1 MKHAWKWIAIVAIAL
16 IAIVAITNNSKQEP
30 VSVDL
35 QDSSE
40 SLIELGAV
48 LPLSGD
54 FAEVGEFIK
63 QGMELAL
70 YDYKEKGVNVDL
82 HIQDDNSNAADS
94 VNAANALLAQYDLDA
109 ALTAT
114 VQQVKPIA
122 PIFNQAQIPLI
133 AVWDNNDVIAN
144 SGEYVFSTGYL
155 TEDAGEDM
163 ARLAREKDLSR
174 VAVITQ
180 QDEWSNIIG
189 NAFSAEFEKQG
200 GEVVLTDDVN
210 FDVTDFRTFLAKAKN
225 ENVEG
230 IYFPFI
236 PGYIAPFVTQVSEL
250 GLDVVLMTGDSM
262 SQGEIDDA
270 GEVINGTYFTSVNTD
285 NLSGLITRYNE
296 VYGEDPADPAFVS
309 FGYHG
314 VQMAIE
320 ATEKEGLSVKDALE
334 ITSIN
339 GFDGVI
345 NFDANNQSTRTQDI
359 FQVQNLEIIKL

>member
-1 MKHAWKWIAIVAIAL
+1 MKNISKWIVVIVIAVVAIITL
-16 IAIVAITNNSKQEP
+16 TNNSKKDGATT
-30 VSVDL
+30 SSNDIS
-35 QDSSE
+35 DSS
-40 SLIELGAV
+40 IELGAV

-70 YDYKEKGVNVDL
+70 HDYKEKGVDVNL

-94 VNAANALLAQYDLDA
+94 VNAANALLAQHKLNA

-114 VQQVKPIA
+114 VQEVKPIA
-122 PIFNQAQIPLI
+122 PIFNNKKIPLI
-133 AVWDNNDVIAN
+133 AVWDNNDVIAD
-144 SGEYVFSTGYL
+144 SGDYVFSTGYL

-163 ARLAREKDLSR
+163 AKLAREKGVSR

-189 NAFSAEFEKQG
+189 GAFSAEFKKQG

-210 FDVTDFRTFLAKAKN
+210 FDVTDFRTFLTKAKN
-225 ENVEG
+225 ENVDG

-236 PGYIAPFVTQVSEL
+236 PGYIAPFAKQANEL
-250 GLDVVLMTGDSM
+250 GLDVMLMTGDSM

-270 GEVINGTYFTSVNTD
+270 GEAINGTYFTSVDTD
-285 NLSGLITRYNE
+285 NLSGLIARYNE

-320 ATEKEGLSVKDALE
+320 AAQKKGLSMKDALE
-334 ITSIN
+334 ITSIE
-339 GFDGVI
+339 GFDGTI
-345 NFDANNQSTRTQDI
+345 NFDANNQATRTQNI
-359 FQVQNLEIIKL
+359 FQVQNLQIVKL